1 MSEYKPTRR
10 MDSSTIPDSYSYQPT
25 DDIAGPRRPAKT
37 EVLNP
42 MAEAGLFAW
51 LVIVEGMR
59 AGQTFQLRGDT
70 TTIGRDGA
78 NCDVVLD
85 DTATSKQHA
94 RVKLEQ
100 DPTDKNKPKEFI
112 LYDLASENKTYVAG
126 EAILRHQLTDG
137 DRIKIGRTMLV
148 FKRV

>member
-10 MDSSTIPDSYSYQPT
+10 MESSDIPDNYSYQPAA
-25 DDIAGPRRPAKT
+25 DFAGPQRLNKT

-51 LVIVEGMR
+51 LVIVEGVR
-59 AGQTFQLRGDT
+59 AGQTFQLRGDV

-78 NCDVVLD
+78 TCDVVLD
-85 DTATSKQHA
+85 DTSISKQHA
-94 RVKLEQ
+94 RIKLEA
-100 DPTDKNKPKEFI
+100 DADKNKPKEFI

-126 EAILRHQLTDG
+126 EPILRHQLKDG
-137 DRIKIGRTMLV
+137 DRIKIGRTTLV